1 MNVKRRA
8 EERKHEEKIMSMFIK
23 ALQPTSNMPNAPYY
37 PHYSQTMPG
46 GASFHQEYPS
56 DYSYTN

>member
-1 MNVKRRA
+1 
-8 EERKHEEKIMSMFIK
+8 MSMFIK
-23 ALQPTSNMPNAPYY
+23 ALQPIATSNMPNTPYY

-56 DYSYTN
+56 DYTYTN